1 DFVICCKSRKGAER
15 VLKAVVRFLEQKLGL
30 KMHPEKTKIVDN
42 REEPFTFL
50 GYVFRQSWM
59 GASDKAKQKFKQRTK
74 EITRR
79 NQTVNV
85 EKLIKKKLN
94 PYLRGWG
101 NYFVRGNGAG
111 FFKDMDGW
119 IRRRLRAVQMRS
131 WRHVRNLHR

>member
-1 DFVICCKSRKGAER
+1 
-15 VLKAVVRFLEQKLGL
+15 
-30 KMHPEKTKIVDN
+30 M
-42 REEPFTFL
+42 EP
-50 GYVFRQSWM
+50 
-59 GASDKAKQKFKQRTK
+59 SDKAEQKFKQRTK

-79 NQTVNV
+79 NQTTNV
-85 EKLIKKKLN
+85 EALIKKKLK

-131 WRHVRNLHR
+131 WRHVLLYSVSEETPTLTPSNKKGCTFK